1 MDEEYEHRGEE
12 EAPHLTR
19 KPSTFVHEGG
29 NIFFGCEAE
38 ERMLGPT
45 LDLIGHNTV
54 MYASDWPHWDGGLL
68 MEGLLSRDFPVVQGM
83 VLLAGSMIVVVNLLV
98 DVLYAYVDPRIRL
111 TG

>member
-54 MYASDWPHWDGGLL
+54 MYASDWPHWDGDYPASLHEMPARGFERIATSWRVVRRGSSVLWMQL
-68 MEGLLSRDFPVVQGM
+68 KNISRCKFV
-83 VLLAGSMIVVVNLLV
+83 
-98 DVLYAYVDPRIRL
+98 
-111 TG
+111 